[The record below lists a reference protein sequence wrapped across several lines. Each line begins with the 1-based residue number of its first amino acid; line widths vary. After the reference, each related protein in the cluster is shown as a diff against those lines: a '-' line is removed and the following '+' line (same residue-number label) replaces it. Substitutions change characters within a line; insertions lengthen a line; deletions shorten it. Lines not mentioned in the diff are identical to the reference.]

1 LYIVAGTVIRKV
13 TPDGKIATVAGGGT
27 RIGEFVPAVQAALW
41 PTAVAADAAGDLFI
55 ADTAYGTSRI
65 RMVDT
70 KGIITTVAGGAPC
83 CVLGDGGPALNAYI
97 GIPYGLAIDNSGSLY
112 IAQVDTGINLI
123 RKVSGGLISTIAGGG
138 QSSGDGGS
146 ATSVTLARPL
156 GVAVDSSRNVYIAE
170 GGGNRIRMVSAG
182 GIITTVA
189 GNGTSTTSGDG
200 GSATQAGVD
209 SPYHVAVDAAGDIFI
224 TQINDARVRMVSPN
238 GTITTIAGTGAN
250 GSSGDGGPGPGASL
264 DRPAGIVLGN
274 CMQVYVAENS
284 TSIPAVRVLNPA
296 PAIFSGGIGPSG
308 SSATTIESGSWVSI
322 YGTNLGGCTALWNG
336 DFPTT
341 LGGTSVTLDSRPGYL
356 WFVSPTQINVQAP
369 DDGMNGSVNVVVR
382 TAGGTASSTVTLAQY
397 APAFS
402 LFSSKYPAAIVSKA
416 NGYDNIGPAGGLPF
430 PTRPVKAG
438 ETVILF
444 GGGFGPTTPPVSSGK
459 PFSGA
464 APCVTTPQVTIGGVQ
479 ATVSFAG
486 IAGAGLYQINV
497 IVPNAGSGDQPLQA
511 SVGGVA
517 TQGNLFL
524 TLQ

>member
-1 LYIVAGTVIRKV
+1 
-13 TPDGKIATVAGGGT
+13 
-27 RIGEFVPAVQAALW
+27 
-41 PTAVAADAAGDLFI
+41 
-55 ADTAYGTSRI
+55 
-65 RMVDT
+65 
-70 KGIITTVAGGAPC
+70 
-83 CVLGDGGPALNAYI
+83 
-97 GIPYGLAIDNSGSLY
+97 
-112 IAQVDTGINLI
+112 
-123 RKVSGGLISTIAGGG
+123 
-138 QSSGDGGS
+138 
-146 ATSVTLARPL
+146 
-156 GVAVDSSRNVYIAE
+156 
-170 GGGNRIRMVSAG
+170 MVSTG

-189 GNGTSTTSGDG
+189 GNGTSAISGDG
-200 GSATQAGVD
+200 GPATQAGVNN
-209 SPYHVAVDAAGDIFI
+209 PYHVAVDAAGDIFI

-274 CMQVYVAENS
+274 CTQVYVAENS

-369 DDGMNGSVNVVVR
+369 DDGMNGSVNVVVK
-382 TAGGTASSTVTLAQY
+382 TAGGMASSTVTLAQY

-402 LFSSKYPAAIVSKA
+402 LFSSKYPAAIVSKT
-416 NGYDNIGPAGGLPF
+416 NGYDSIGPTGALPF

-438 ETVILF
+438 ETIILF
-444 GGGFGPTTPPVSSGK
+444 GGGFGPTNPPVSSGK
-459 PFSGA
+459 PYSGA
-464 APCVTTPQVTIGGVQ
+464 APCVTTPQVTIGGVP

-511 SVGGVA
+511 SVGGVT